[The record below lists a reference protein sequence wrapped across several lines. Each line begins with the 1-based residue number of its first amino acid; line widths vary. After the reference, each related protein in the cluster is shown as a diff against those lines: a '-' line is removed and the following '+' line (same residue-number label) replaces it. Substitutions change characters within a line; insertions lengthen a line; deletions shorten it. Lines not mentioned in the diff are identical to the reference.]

1 VVGPSCFAM
10 TAASAKS
17 FLFAKGKSSSASA
30 ELAATAFS
38 AAFSV
43 KPGIVAVTS
52 VGFVLVKT
60 AAA

>member
-1 VVGPSCFAM
+1 M

-17 FLFAKGKSSSASA
+17 FLFAKGRSSSASA